1 MKSPH
6 ACENHANSLE
16 CWRNLNPARS
26 APEQR
31 PEGTWSPGA
40 PLQFACF
47 HGLWLWSHLSRLPF
61 PRPDHARGCALD
73 LTSPFDL
80 RRDTHGFLNPVL
92 WKRTNHM
99 KIDQTI
105 GTLQSYS
112 TSSMLT
118 RPSDANP
125 FVRIV
130 PKRGFLSFFFLLG
143 LCGDEVVDAFT
154 LCPIWFKS

>member
-1 MKSPH
+1 MVVGV
-6 ACENHANSLE
+6 A
-16 CWRNLNPARS
+16 
-26 APEQR
+26 
-31 PEGTWSPGA
+31 
-40 PLQFACF
+40 
-47 HGLWLWSHLSRLPF
+47 RLPF

-154 LCPIWFKS
+154 LCPI